1 MIEYELKNEVCEV
14 EKLEGFI
21 NDCTEK
27 FNLPLQW
34 TMQINMVLEEAV
46 SNVILYAFDDGKEHK
61 FKVLGE
67 KVNDTFSITI
77 IDDGIAFD
85 PVAQAPDVD
94 ITLSAEERKI
104 GGLGIFL
111 MKQVMNEV
119 CYERKNGCNIL
130 MMSKNIND

>member
-1 MIEYELKNEVCEV
+1 MIEYELKNEVREV
-14 EKLEGFI
+14 EKLECFI
-21 NDCTEK
+21 NECTEK
-27 FNLPLQW
+27 FDLPSQW

-46 SNVILYAFDDGKEHK
+46 SNVILYAFDDKEEHY
-61 FKVLGE
+61 FKVRGE
-67 KVNDTFSITI
+67 MANDTFSITI

-94 ITLSAEERKI
+94 ISLPAEERKI

-119 CYERKNGCNIL
+119 EYERKSGCNIL
-130 MMSKNIND
+130 KMRKKITN